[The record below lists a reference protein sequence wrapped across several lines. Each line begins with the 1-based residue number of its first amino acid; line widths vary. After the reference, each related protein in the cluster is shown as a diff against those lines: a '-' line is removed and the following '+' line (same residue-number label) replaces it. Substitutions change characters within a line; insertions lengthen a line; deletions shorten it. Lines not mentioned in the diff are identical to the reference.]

1 MENKDTN
8 TDYQKFVRAG
18 DEVRNCRNY
27 NRNLFFFF
35 FLLEIHIDY
44 FSIGAN
50 YVHPAPSTSTQF
62 SATTSTLL
70 EPKYCMSLVNFPK
83 LRQKISKFSALTKK
97 WYKWYLGVLIPDPD
111 LDFWN
116 SDSKIRFW
124 ANLDQKSKSCL
135 CCLKIGKYGNSRML
149 ILIPTLAF
157 RISNSE
163 SIFRQIWAKMF
174 KVFHF
179 ARKFVILAQI
189 CPKTDFGVGI
199 LKL

>member
-35 FLLEIHIDY
+35 LLEIHIDY

-62 SATTSTLL
+62 SATPSTLL

-97 WYKWYLGVLIPDPD
+97 
-111 LDFWN
+111 
-116 SDSKIRFW
+116 
-124 ANLDQKSKSCL
+124 
-135 CCLKIGKYGNSRML
+135 
-149 ILIPTLAF
+149 
-157 RISNSE
+157 
-163 SIFRQIWAKMF
+163 
-174 KVFHF
+174 
-179 ARKFVILAQI
+179 
-189 CPKTDFGVGI
+189 
-199 LKL
+199 